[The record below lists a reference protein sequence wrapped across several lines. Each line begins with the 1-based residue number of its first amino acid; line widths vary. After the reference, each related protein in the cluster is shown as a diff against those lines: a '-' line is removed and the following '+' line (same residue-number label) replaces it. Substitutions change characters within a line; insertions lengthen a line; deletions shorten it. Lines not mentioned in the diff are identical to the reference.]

1 MKSETT
7 RRRARPARAQV
18 LTLGLALGL
27 GLGGAGAG
35 LLGCGNAD
43 ESADPSVAAP
53 ELETDSPGL
62 AAFIAEVRRAF
73 EAGDAKG
80 VKRLIHWDGMTPEA
94 ADYARRI
101 WLPKGPSE
109 VVAVRALAIPV
120 GVLPPLPLEGV
131 DYVSNLDVM
140 GVLVLEIRDVSVGK
154 IRVTL
159 AFGQHEG
166 RFALAGIKPKS

>member
-1 MKSETT
+1 MKREIT
-7 RRRARPARAQV
+7 RRRAHPAWAQV

-27 GLGGAGAG
+27 GAAGAG
-35 LLGCGNAD
+35 LLGCGSAD

-80 VKRLIHWDGMTPEA
+80 VERLIHWNGMTPEA
-94 ADYARRI
+94 AGYARRV

-109 VVAVRALAIPV
+109 VVAVRALELPA